1 MRVRRLSIT
10 SKLTILISFL
20 SVLCVIGV
28 GTLTYVRESNNLI
41 SRTKENGM
49 ALAACAAGE
58 INGDSFN
65 VIAEGMEESEE
76 YRTVYD
82 SLSVFRDNGNVEYVY
97 SMKKMENGTVVFV
110 VDTDTEEP
118 AGIFEEYETM
128 DSIEKAFSGQISVDE
143 EITTDEWGSFFSA
156 YSPIFDSNHQVVGIV
171 GIDISADWIDAQLMS
186 EKLMLILIGGIFTVI
201 GILLSYIISSRIGKN
216 LKKLNQ
222 KISDLASGDGDLT
235 QFVEMKSG
243 DELEVIASSVNRFI
257 INIRE
262 LVCGVNNTAE
272 DSLVLGNKLNDVV
285 EVNADKLNGINESIS
300 TLSANME
307 ECTASSISIIEELDR
322 AVEQVDGLTT
332 RTIDVM
338 KSTDG
343 VASEAETIIEEAKKS
358 KNYATEKIDVIQA
371 KIEEASENAK
381 KIEFIQ
387 SMAAKIEKIAQQT
400 NILSLNAKIEAGRAG
415 EHGKSFAVV
424 AGNVGKL
431 SEEIENT
438 VKEMNLASTEVMEA
452 VKSLL
457 DETTQ
462 INHFMNQDVMKDY
475 DKMVKIGEQY
485 GNSALTINDQMKSL
499 GEETGIIN
507 ETIAQVK
514 ENIHEIG
521 RAVSDTTV
529 QAVEVNSLSED
540 IVQGMH
546 NINALTEENKVKA
559 DELKDEIS
567 KFKF

>member
-20 SVLCVIGV
+20 SVLCVIGF
-28 GTLTYVRESNNLI
+28 GALTYVRESNNLI

-49 ALAACAAGE
+49 SLAACAAGE
-58 INGDSFN
+58 IDGDSFN
-65 VIAEGMEESEE
+65 AIAEGMEESEE
-76 YRTVYD
+76 YKDVYD
-82 SLSVFRDNGNVEYVY
+82 ILSVFRDNGNVEYVY
-97 SMKKMENGTVVFV
+97 SMKKLEDGTVVFV

-343 VASEAETIIEEAKKS
+343 VASEAETIIAEAKKS